1 MATGRVIDRDRGFK
15 AFKRR
20 LGQADDL
27 RVVVG
32 YVDSRIATYAAANE
46 YGTEHIPSRPFMRS
60 TADSNADKYA
70 AELQRLMERVIV
82 TGKGTPVGALT
93 RVGLMHRNDL
103 IKAITS
109 WTSPP
114 NAPATIERKGTDAPL
129 RDTGTMQRA
138 IAVEVRSGGI

>member
-1 MATGRVIDRDRGFK
+1 MARRRVIDRDRGWK

-20 LGQADDL
+20 LAVADDL

-60 TADSNADKYA
+60 TADSNADKYS
-70 AELQRLMERVIV
+70 AEAQRQMERVVV
-82 TGKGTPVGALT
+82 TGKGTPAGALT
-93 RVGLMHRNDL
+93 KVGLMYRNDL
-103 IKAITS
+103 IKAITT
-109 WTSPP
+109 WTTPP
-114 NAPATIERKGTDAPL
+114 NAPSTIARKRVDAPL

-138 IAVEVRSGGI
+138 IAVEVRRDV